1 MTAFAEYSQKY
12 TSVAMERRNG
22 ILQMRLHTEGKALRW
37 GALPHEEL
45 PAAFYDVGRD
55 RDNKVVILTGTGNEF
70 SGPKPTPETGFF
82 PTRPAA
88 LAWDKIYW
96 EGKQLLMNL
105 LNIEAPMISAV
116 NGPALRHSELPLLCD
131 IVLAAED
138 ASFQDAG
145 HFGGGLV
152 PGDGVHVIYPLLLGL
167 NRGRYFLLT
176 GQTISAKEAHTL
188 GLVNEVLPRDKLL
201 ERAWALAEQLAQQ
214 PTLQLRYSRVVFTE
228 YIKRQ
233 MQDLLGYGLALEG
246 MALME
251 RPFPPQ
257 TK

>member
-12 TSVAMERRNG
+12 TTVAMERRNG

-82 PTRPAA
+82 PTRPPA

-96 EGKQLLMNL
+96 EGKHLLMNL
-105 LNIEAPMISAV
+105 LNIEVPMIGAV

-152 PGDGVHVIYPLLLGL
+152 PGDGVHVIYPHERNWREREEQWGDRREG
-167 NRGRYFLLT
+167 RGC
-176 GQTISAKEAHTL
+176 
-188 GLVNEVLPRDKLL
+188 P
-201 ERAWALAEQLAQQ
+201 
-214 PTLQLRYSRVVFTE
+214 P
-228 YIKRQ
+228 
-233 MQDLLGYGLALEG
+233 GLAKQG
-246 MALME
+246 PSARR
-251 RPFPPQ
+251 RPSPTRGPSAASGASTRAATARTPAPGSAMSVRRGGSKSQ
-257 TK
+257 DHDARRHSVGVT

>member
-1 MTAFAEYSQKY
+1 MTAFAEYSRKY
-12 TSVAMERRNG
+12 TTVAMERRNG

-82 PTRPAA
+82 PTRPPA

-96 EGKQLLMNL
+96 EGKHLLMNL
-105 LNIEAPMISAV
+105 LNIEAPMIGAV

-167 NRGRYFLLT
+167 NSASSTKSFRATSCSSGPGRSPS
-176 GQTISAKEAHTL
+176 GWRSNRRSSSATAGSCSPSTSS
-188 GLVNEVLPRDKLL
+188 DKC
-201 ERAWALAEQLAQQ
+201 RTCW
-214 PTLQLRYSRVVFTE
+214 
-228 YIKRQ
+228 
-233 MQDLLGYGLALEG
+233 G
-246 MALME
+246 MAW
-251 RPFPPQ
+251 RWRVWPSWRSHYPQ
-257 TK
+257 PGR